1 MRTRPR
7 RRVAFR
13 LSHGLIPGA
22 LAGPPVS
29 WGAVTP
35 PAARVPTPLPSRGRT
50 SGLLRPVLLALG
62 TASALGLAR
71 FAYGLLVPAMRAELG
86 WSLAK
91 AGTLTTANS
100 LGYLVGALAAGPLAR
115 RLTETA
121 TFRLG
126 MVLTAAALAANAA
139 TSSYPVLLATRAAAG
154 VSGAL
159 VFIAGG
165 VLASRAAASRGSALP
180 VSIYFAGAGIGVA
193 VSGTVIPPLLSHHP
207 DRWPLAWAGLAA
219 AAGLAAIFSWT
230 AAADGAAGTEG
241 GAGGVAGTGGGA
253 GGAGEGGLGGA
264 NRGGTDPGGVRVPLA
279 DWRAVGALW
288 RVAVA
293 YLLFAGGYIAYITFL
308 SAYLTAHHASVTQ
321 VAVTWAVLGLA
332 AIAQPALWSRPLH
345 AWAGARTLAAALAG
359 LSAAATV
366 AIISAAPAVVI
377 VSAIGYGVSFL
388 VVPAAVTSLVHAAVP
403 RPNWT
408 AALASFTVVFAV
420 GQMVG
425 PYLAGVLADS
435 YGAGATLVWT
445 AALCAAG
452 SVASLTVRPARKG

>member
-1 MRTRPR
+1 
-7 RRVAFR
+7 
-13 LSHGLIPGA
+13 
-22 LAGPPVS
+22 
-29 WGAVTP
+29 VTP
-35 PAARVPTPLPSRGRT
+35 PAARAPAPLPELGRA
-50 SGLLRPVLLALG
+50 SGWLRSVRLALG
-62 TASALGLAR
+62 TAAALGLAR
-71 FAYGLLVPAMRAELG
+71 FAYGLLVPAMRDELG

-139 TSSYPVLLATRAAAG
+139 TSSYPVLLVTRAAAG
-154 VSGAL
+154 TSGAL

-180 VSIYFAGAGIGVA
+180 VSIYFAGAGLGIA
-193 VSGTVIPPLLSHHP
+193 VSGTAIPPLLSHHP
-207 DRWPLAWAGLAA
+207 GRWPLAWAGLAV

-230 AAADGAAGTEG
+230 AAADGAAGVDGT
-241 GAGGVAGTGGGA
+241 GAGADGGGA
-253 GGAGEGGLGGA
+253 GGENGGA
-264 NRGGTDPGGVRVPLA
+264 GAGGAGRRAAAGAPLA
-279 DWRAVGALW
+279 DWRAVAAMW
-288 RVAVA
+288 RIAVA

-321 VAVTWAVLGLA
+321 VAITWAALGLA
-332 AIAQPALWSRPLH
+332 AIAEPALWSRPLH
-345 AWAGARTLAAALAG
+345 AWPGARTLAAALAAI
-359 LSAAATV
+359 SAAAAV
-366 AIISAAPAVVI
+366 AIISAAPAVVF

-388 VVPAAVTSLVHAAVP
+388 VVPAAITSLVHGAVP
-403 RPNWT
+403 RANWT

-452 SVASLTVRPARKG
+452 SVASLTVRPSARP